1 MSLGARLFYAVAC
14 EHEERASDCT
24 YLLTKDP
31 YCDVRAV
38 DYAGDTPAHLAVH
51 GACMSFLARSGAK
64 LDARDRQERTPLI
77 RAVERGNVDVVGVLM
92 RSDDWVGQC
101 AVDDVDNQMNSALTL
116 ACKLGHASIVSLLL
130 PHSSFLNAQRCNAGR
145 PPPIVGAAI
154 GKHLECIRLIATRGP
169 RALRQRDEYDWS
181 ALHHAAYQGDFETV
195 RLLQEL
201 TPMLL
206 PVFGGR
212 HDRNKRRRRKRR
224 KRRKRKTDVRRTS
237 ASQAVLGASE
247 TKGSAIEIEDVEAT
261 AKPGNVGNGASVEI
275 DGAAEEKSIS
285 PLHKDIAAGEG
296 EDESSDDSEGADEKC
311 GIPTPLEL
319 AVANGHV
326 HIVELFMPKDQ
337 RRWGGTSVAVAI
349 GKSGSQYGVYS
360 SFAAALPVLSDEASF
375 QPLDFA
381 KGSALAGVESSRSD
395 GSLANRKPGK
405 KDKVDLGK
413 RVLNFR
419 MFRTRDQWEA
429 ATEYVQLRSYA
440 KKRDEDHIARMER
453 ERIEAEKEA
462 ARKAEEKR
470 LRKERRAKRREERE

>member
-1 MSLGARLFYAVAC
+1 M
-14 EHEERASDCT
+14 
-24 YLLTKDP
+24 
-31 YCDVRAV
+31 
-38 DYAGDTPAHLAVH
+38 
-51 GACMSFLARSGAK
+51 
-64 LDARDRQERTPLI
+64 
-77 RAVERGNVDVVGVLM
+77 
-92 RSDDWVGQC
+92 
-101 AVDDVDNQMNSALTL
+101 
-116 ACKLGHASIVSLLL
+116 
-130 PHSSFLNAQRCNAGR
+130 
-145 PPPIVGAAI
+145 
-154 GKHLECIRLIATRGP
+154 
-169 RALRQRDEYDWS
+169 
-181 ALHHAAYQGDFETV
+181 
-195 RLLQEL
+195 
-201 TPMLL
+201 
-206 PVFGGR
+206 
-212 HDRNKRRRRKRR
+212 
-224 KRRKRKTDVRRTS
+224 RRTS

-311 GIPTPLEL
+311 GVPTPLEL

-349 GKSGSQYGVYS
+349 GKSESVRGVQQLCLRLP
-360 SFAAALPVLSDEASF
+360 FLAARLF

-395 GSLANRKPGK
+395 GSPSESQAWK

-429 ATEYVQLRSYA
+429 ATEYVQLRDYA
-440 KKRDEDHIARMER
+440 KKRDEDHIAGMER

-470 LRKERRAKRREERE
+470 LRKERRAKRREERVEEATRRQARERGGAGTRQPKQEQEPIAPCLRVAG